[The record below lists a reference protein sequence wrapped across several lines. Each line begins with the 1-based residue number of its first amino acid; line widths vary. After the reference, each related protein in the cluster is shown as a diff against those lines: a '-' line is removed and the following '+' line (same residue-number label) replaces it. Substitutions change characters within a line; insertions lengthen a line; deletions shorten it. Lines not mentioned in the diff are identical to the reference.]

1 MLEIASSCPLQ
12 LGRRDSR
19 QSQMNDQQPANLQ
32 GARIMQRVPPARV
45 RRRVVIG
52 ALATS
57 IVLVMLVWFSLLGW
71 WGLTLFRWVETR
83 LL

>member
-1 MLEIASSCPLQ
+1 
-12 LGRRDSR
+12 
-19 QSQMNDQQPANLQ
+19 MNDQQPANLQ
-32 GARIMQRVPPARV
+32 GPRIMTSVPPARV

-57 IVLVMLVWFSLLGW
+57 IVLVMLVWFGLLGW
-71 WGLTLFRWVETR
+71 WGLILFRWLATR